1 MVRSGK
7 KVLVVHVPLCCS
19 PVLYPCRLSQCRIE
33 EEGCS
38 YLGSALQRNP
48 DHLKEL
54 DLSINMVGDKGAN
67 QLFKRFNIS
76 NLTKLE

>member
-1 MVRSGK
+1 MVCSSGK
-7 KVLVVHVPLCCS
+7 KVLVHIPLCCS
-19 PVLYPCRLSQCRIE
+19 SVLYPCRLSQCRIE
-33 EEGCS
+33 VAGCS

-67 QLFKRFNIS
+67 ELFKRFSIS
-76 NLTKLE
+76 QLTKLE